1 MASRQYIS
9 VRGLKQTPTT
19 ISADM
24 NLLDSKYSPVHF
36 QRVSGDVRTT
46 FFKCVRWQVEE
57 TLDPIDCPYHYYCDS
72 TYPGDYSRAVDGLVL
87 LFSVASYLVTLI
99 IMILEVSGRR
109 KSRLCNWKRYLLPS
123 NPLSLSATLLILAK
137 GHRINSMFPLSCI
150 GPPIF
155 HLALIS
161 ALAFDEG
168 TIGDIKYVIL
178 QASTISGIL
187 HASLYLDSVLLPY
200 YTGFDALA
208 SSTFSH
214 ECESCVCRREVLV
227 VGGMLVTYRAWSITS
242 FLVVG
247 ALCLRAMCKV
257 GSDVG
262 KITYM
267 LKYSLET
274 LGLASVVLDSLYL
287 LRNSPPERFLLRTT
301 ASGAEL
307 TLICIYVIG
316 KICARIRQSQLQH
329 EK

>member
-1 MASRQYIS
+1 MDA
-9 VRGLKQTPTT
+9 
-19 ISADM
+19 
-24 NLLDSKYSPVHF
+24 NLLGSKYWPVHV

-72 TYPGDYSRAVDGLVL
+72 TYLGDYSRVVDGLVL

-99 IMILEVSGRR
+99 IMILEVSGKG
-109 KSRLCNWKRYLLPS
+109 KSRLCKLKRYLLPS
-123 NPLSLSATLLILAK
+123 SPLSLSAVLLILAK
-137 GHRINSMFPLSCI
+137 GHRINSIFPVSCM
-150 GPPIF
+150 GPAIF
-155 HLALIS
+155 RLALIS

-168 TIGDIKYVIL
+168 MVGDIKYVIF
-178 QASTISGIL
+178 QASTMSGIL

-200 YTGFDALA
+200 YTGFDALV
-208 SSTFSH
+208 SSTFSR

-227 VGGMLVTYRAWSITS
+227 VGGTLVTYRAWSITS

-247 ALCLRAMCKV
+247 ALCLRVICRV

-262 KITYM
+262 KITYI
-267 LKYSLET
+267 LKHSLET
-274 LGLASVVLDSLYL
+274 LGLASVVLDSMYL
-287 LRNSPPERFLLRTT
+287 LRNSPPERILLRTT
-301 ASGAEL
+301 AAGAEL

-316 KICARIRQSQLQH
+316 RICARLRQSQLQH